1 MPSSQPRPSSKP
13 ASHPAP
19 PDSPCLHPRVEL
31 VARDEDVEF
40 VACRECGEIFE
51 ASEFKDMANEE
62 RIKQDQA

>member
-1 MPSSQPRPSSKP
+1 MYAFVATSAILE

-19 PDSPCLHPRVEL
+19 PDSPCLHPHVEL

-62 RIKQDQA
+62 RIKHDQA